1 MREKFGIAIS
11 IIIALSL
18 LYFIAPVNDL
28 MTLFGRPQNVGEING
43 KGVSYVDFQEQV
55 DKYTTINEII
65 TGSSVQNEQAQAQ
78 IRDAAWQEFIDNY
91 MFIKNAK
98 AAGIKV
104 GNQELVNLTS
114 GSNPAPM
121 IAQNN
126 VFANEKGEYDPA
138 MVSNF
143 VQQMKDD
150 ETGRLR
156 TYWNYLQS
164 SVYNQQ
170 FYSKYGALFAASTMD
185 NKLQLD
191 EAVAETNRSANVDYV
206 VYGYPFAKDTAIT
219 VSSKEINDYY
229 NAHKDFFKQDAS
241 RDVEYVVFEVVP
253 SAKDIDA
260 ASEEMTAAY
269 DEFLTTDNMKAFLLR
284 NSDRS
289 FNNYWY
295 KAGELST
302 INAELNDAVFGGA
315 AVTPIIKEGNTFYAA
330 RVLENAM
337 VPDSAFVKHI
347 LFQGA
352 NAKQRADSVLALAQA
367 KGADFSALAAQYS
380 ADQTSNA
387 NGEFGGI
394 GWMTQTYMLPGFES
408 VLTAQVGKPYTCNTQ
423 YGSHVVLVSKKT
435 APIAKKQVAIL
446 EKTALPSKETY
457 NEFYGQANKFASIAA
472 GTYEGYKKA
481 LDSTKVYSHTQN
493 NVAEGTSAYG
503 AVDQAREV
511 TRWIFDQKKA
521 GKASNIL
528 TVNNNYFFVVAL
540 KNIHEEGYTPVS
552 EASASIQNR
561 LYSEKMHAKAKADVA
576 AKLEGKTG
584 LEAIA
589 ETLGTEVQ
597 SKTGLSFAN
606 ATGAVEP
613 ALLGAIAAAPEGQVC
628 GPVAGQMGVYYF
640 KVTGREDASFF
651 TEADAK
657 NIAAQ
662 KARYAS
668 QMVLPVMMDAAEVKD
683 HRARFF

>member
-65 TGSSVQNEQAQAQ
+65 TGSSVQNEQAQTQ

-164 SVYNQQ
+164 SIYNQQ

-315 AVTPIIKEGNTFYAA
+315 DVTPIIKEGNTFYAA

-347 LFQGA
+347 LFQGCRLLRPRSA
-352 NAKQRADSVLALAQA
+352 VLRRPDFQR
-367 KGADFSALAAQYS
+367 
-380 ADQTSNA
+380 
-387 NGEFGGI
+387 E
-394 GWMTQTYMLPGFES
+394 
-408 VLTAQVGKPYTCNTQ
+408 
-423 YGSHVVLVSKKT
+423 
-435 APIAKKQVAIL
+435 
-446 EKTALPSKETY
+446 
-457 NEFYGQANKFASIAA
+457 
-472 GTYEGYKKA
+472 
-481 LDSTKVYSHTQN
+481 
-493 NVAEGTSAYG
+493 
-503 AVDQAREV
+503 R
-511 TRWIFDQKKA
+511 
-521 GKASNIL
+521 
-528 TVNNNYFFVVAL
+528 
-540 KNIHEEGYTPVS
+540 
-552 EASASIQNR
+552 
-561 LYSEKMHAKAKADVA
+561 
-576 AKLEGKTG
+576 
-584 LEAIA
+584 
-589 ETLGTEVQ
+589 
-597 SKTGLSFAN
+597 
-606 ATGAVEP
+606 
-613 ALLGAIAAAPEGQVC
+613 
-628 GPVAGQMGVYYF
+628 
-640 KVTGREDASFF
+640 
-651 TEADAK
+651 
-657 NIAAQ
+657 
-662 KARYAS
+662 
-668 QMVLPVMMDAAEVKD
+668 
-683 HRARFF
+683 